1 MDALI
6 EQLEKLESPIVFSHN
21 DLLYGNII
29 FNDNKG
35 KPKEGM
41 VTCDDNW

>member
-1 MDALI
+1 MDSLI
-6 EQLEKLESPIVFSHN
+6 EQLEKLDSPIVFSHN

-35 KPKEGM
+35 KSEKM
-41 VTCDDNW
+41 V